1 MYTKSNKEIYRFNV
15 FLDQE
20 VEKEVDV
27 EKQVEVE
34 KDVEVEKTRKDKDG
48 KDEKYTETVKK
59 KVKEKQIVKE
69 KRKSKEKTETM
80 FVIKQPTRREME
92 EADMEFSIEMSK
104 CVKEGVLTKAM
115 LLNKYTDVGGMMSE
129 EDAKSLAKMYGEL
142 AELQTKFTNFKIKEQ
157 DPDKFTEK
165 QKEVYEDITTLRRTI
180 ATIETNYSSL
190 LNHTADTR
198 AQNKVISW
206 YLLSLTNI
214 ENAEK
219 DLIPF
224 FEGESFEE
232 KKETLYRMEEEENEL
247 LSVVYD
253 KLMAFVSFW
262 YFSVSASEEDFLELE
277 KDMNEGSL

>member
-1 MYTKSNKEIYRFNV
+1 MYTKTNKEIYRFNI

-34 KDVEVEKTRKDKDG
+34 KDVEVEKTRKGEDG
-48 KDEKYTETVKK
+48 KSEKYTETVKK

-69 KRKSKEKTETM
+69 KRTETEKTETM
-80 FVIKQPTRREME
+80 FVIKQPTRRQME
-92 EADMEFSIEMSK
+92 EADMEFSIEMSR

-115 LLNKYTDVGGMMSE
+115 LLNKYSDAGGIMSK
-129 EDAKSLAKMYGEL
+129 EDAEALAKMYGEL
-142 AELQTKFTNFKIKEQ
+142 AELQTKFTNFKLKEQ
-157 DPDKFTEK
+157 DPEKFTAK
-165 QKEVYEDITTLRRTI
+165 QKEVYRQIADLRRTI

-206 YLLSLTNI
+206 YLLSLTHT
-214 ENAEK
+214 EDK
-219 DLIPF
+219 DGDLVSF
-224 FEGESFEE
+224 FKGANYNE
-232 KKETLYRMEEEENEL
+232 KKESLYEMEESENDL
-247 LSVVYD
+247 LGAVYD

-262 YFSVSASEEDFLELE
+262 YFSVSASNEDFQELE
-277 KDMNEGSL
+277 KDMDEGEF